1 MCQNIESLKE
11 AEMNF
16 ILQISNAD
24 ENLLKALKGVINLYP
39 QAKLRVKRGEDIT
52 LNGYT
57 KGFEKEILK
66 DLKEIKK
73 QRKNG
78 TLKTYNSVEEAFKA
92 ERLI

>member
-1 MCQNIESLKE
+1 MCQKIESLKE

>member
-1 MCQNIESLKE
+1 
-11 AEMNF
+11 MNF

-24 ENLLKALKGVINLYP
+24 ENLIKALKGVINLYP

>member
-1 MCQNIESLKE
+1 MCQKIESLKE

-24 ENLLKALKGVINLYP
+24 ENLIKALKGVINLYP

>member
-1 MCQNIESLKE
+1 
-11 AEMNF
+11 MNF

-78 TLKTYNSVEEAFKA
+78 TLKTYDSVEEAFKA

>member
-1 MCQNIESLKE
+1 MCQKIETLKE

-78 TLKTYNSVEEAFKA
+78 TLKTYDSVEEAFKA